1 MVGPENIPNVTAA
14 TAAFH
19 SNVTDP
25 KAAIITAASAFLQKI
40 HNQTPF
46 HAASHWCIPLLLRSY
61 AASWDI

>member
-25 KAAIITAASAFLQKI
+25 KAAIITAASLPAK
-40 HNQTPF
+40 N
-46 HAASHWCIPLLLRSY
+46 S
-61 AASWDI
+61 